1 MRASHLRAV
10 FAAALLLLAMLVAV
24 GAPANAA
31 PTDPGTRFD
40 RMVADAKA
48 TMLVDPAKTIVKA
61 REAEVAA
68 RDMAGRQRTVG
79 IATAQ
84 WLEGEAYLRLN
95 DVTHAKS
102 LIEAAL
108 AAV

>member
-1 MRASHLRAV
+1 MFLAVSPAMRASQLRALR
-10 FAAALLLLAMLVAV
+10 AAALIVLGVLIGI

-68 RDMAGRQRTVG
+68 GDMAGRQRTVG

-84 WLEGEAYLRLN
+84 WLQGEAYLRLN
-95 DVTHAKS
+95 DVSHAKS
-102 LIEAAL
+102 L
-108 AAV
+108 